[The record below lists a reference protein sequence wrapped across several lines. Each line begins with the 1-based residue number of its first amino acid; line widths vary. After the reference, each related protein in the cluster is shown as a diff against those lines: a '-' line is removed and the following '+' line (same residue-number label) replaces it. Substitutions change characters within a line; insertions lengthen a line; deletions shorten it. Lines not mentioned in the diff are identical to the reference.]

1 MFVHTCAAADVNG
14 DGWLDLFV
22 GGFYQ
27 QLPRDKFFRLGD
39 RGAKEIPPDRL
50 LLGGPGGFT
59 VDRTFPEMRDGN
71 SSGSAFADLDGD
83 GDLDLLISHYY
94 PYEYVEKQFV
104 REGRARPAA
113 AAGERP
119 AGDRPAQ

>member
-27 QLPRDKFFRLGD
+27 QLPRDKFFRLGE
-39 RGAKEIPPDRL
+39 RGAPEIPPDRL

-94 PYEYVEKQFV
+94 PYEYVEKEFV
-104 REGRARPAA
+104 REGQTAPRPLPT
-113 AAGERP
+113 ERP